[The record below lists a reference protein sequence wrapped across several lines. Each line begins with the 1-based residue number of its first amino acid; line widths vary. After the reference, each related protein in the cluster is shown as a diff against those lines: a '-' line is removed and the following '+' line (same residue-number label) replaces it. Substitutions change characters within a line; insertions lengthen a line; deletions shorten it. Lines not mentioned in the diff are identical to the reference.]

1 MKRVLMLLGVLT
13 GLVVLFVVTLIW
25 LTPWMDRWGATESD
39 IEASFPG
46 DELVPEP
53 SSFTNRAI
61 TIYASPDQIYPWLVQ
76 LGAGKGGW
84 YSYDWFETN
93 ILRCPIVNAD
103 RIHPEWQD
111 LQVGDDVRMCPGE
124 FGPPPFQ
131 VVQIVPNQAIVLGH
145 QENGEWVDLWQFVLA
160 PQADGSTRLVQR
172 TRTMMA
178 GGLWSIIH
186 PGVFIMER
194 GMILGIKQRA
204 EAGQLIDWASS
215 TPTPEIFNPL
225 NPSPTLTNSDLPL
238 TCQVT
243 DLSVFIDRQ
252 AGYCFA
258 FPTRFALSEQPYTA
272 PVVIG
277 PALGSPDEQV
287 RATFTVEQTLFDPD
301 KSLDQQVDEFL
312 LGFTVLNPNTFTR
325 ARLVVGGEAALLVD
339 VVPVQL
345 SWRIIFVPH
354 NGVLYRLMYWPV
366 DVPEA
371 QVDLEELYQTT
382 LGSFSFTD

>member
-1 MKRVLMLLGVLT
+1 MKIGLKVLAVLV
-13 GLVVLFVVTLIW
+13 GLIALVFVSLVW
-25 LTPWMDRWGATESD
+25 LTPWMDRWGATDAE
-39 IEASFPG
+39 IRTSFPG
-46 DELVPEP
+46 DEWIPEP
-53 SSFTNRAI
+53 ASFVNRAI
-61 TIYASPDQIYPWLVQ
+61 TIYASPEQIYPWLVQ

-84 YSYDWFETN
+84 YSYSWFETN
-93 ILRCPIVNAD
+93 LLRCPIVNTD
-103 RIHPEWQD
+103 RIHPEWQG
-111 LQVGDDVRMCPGE
+111 LQVGDDVKMCPGE
-124 FGPPPFQ
+124 FGPPPYQ
-131 VVQIVPNQAIVLGH
+131 VAQIVPNKTIVLGH
-145 QENGEWVDLWQFVLA
+145 QENGEWVDLWQLVLL

-194 GMILGIKQRA
+194 GMILGIKERA
-204 EAGQLIDWASS
+204 ESIAIAEWPSP
-215 TPTPEIFNPL
+215 TPTPEVFIPL
-225 NPSPTLTNSDLPL
+225 NPSPTPLNSDLPL

-243 DLSVFIDRQ
+243 DLDVYIDQQ

-258 FPTRFALSEQPYTA
+258 YPTRFALSEQPSIS
-272 PVVIG
+272 PIVLG

-287 RATFTVEQTLFDPD
+287 RATFTIEQALFDPD

-312 LGFTVLNPNTFTR
+312 LGFTVLDPNTFTR
-325 ARLVVGGEAALLVD
+325 ARLLVGGEAALLVD

-366 DVPEA
+366 DLPEA

-382 LGSFSFTD
+382 LGSFSFID